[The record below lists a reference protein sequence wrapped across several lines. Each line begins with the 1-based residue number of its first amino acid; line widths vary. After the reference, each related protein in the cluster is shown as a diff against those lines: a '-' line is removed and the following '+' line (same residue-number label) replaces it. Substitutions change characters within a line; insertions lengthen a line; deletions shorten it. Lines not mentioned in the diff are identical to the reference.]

1 MKEKPMIDDVLR
13 LSSTFYSVLRSTVVI
28 AFTALA
34 ILVASQYAMAQNY
47 PVRPIRVLI
56 PFAPGGATDIVAR
69 MIEPKVSRALGQP
82 LVVDNRAGAA
92 GNIAVELTA
101 QAQPDGYTLLV
112 GNISTNSIN
121 PILFAGRMK
130 VNAHKDLA
138 GVTLLVSIPNLILGG
153 PTVPART
160 LKEAI
165 AYARERPGQLN
176 YSAPLGSY
184 SHLDML
190 AFTAAAGITMVHV
203 PSKGAGET
211 LPLLLRGDTHITESN
226 VASNIGAVRAG
237 QIKAYAVTS
246 DKRIAELP
254 NVPTM
259 AEAGFPGY
267 GSLNWNGIF
276 VRAGTPKAVIAR
288 LHAVAVA
295 AMKELDAEGVL
306 EKRQT
311 PMSVSGS
318 PAEFDAFVRS
328 EAQRWTKIIKD
339 NKVKID

>member
-1 MKEKPMIDDVLR
+1 
-13 LSSTFYSVLRSTVVI
+13 
-28 AFTALA
+28 
-34 ILVASQYAMAQNY
+34 MAQNY

-130 VNAHKDLA
+130 VNALKDLA

-318 PAEFDAFVRS
+318 PTEFDAFVRS

>member
-1 MKEKPMIDDVLR
+1 MLRAVVL
-13 LSSTFYSVLRSTVVI
+13 
-28 AFTALA
+28 
-34 ILVASQYAMAQNY
+34 LVAVFLASFSLTVSAQMKGQDY
-47 PVRPIRVLI
+47 PTRPIRVLI

-69 MIEPKVSRALGQP
+69 MIEAKVSRALGQP
-82 LVVDNRAGAA
+82 FVVDNRAGAA
-92 GNIAVELTA
+92 GNIAVDLAA
-101 QAQPDGYTLLV
+101 QSQPDGYTLLV

-121 PILFAGRMK
+121 PILFADKMK
-130 VNAHKDLA
+130 SSALKDLT

-153 PTVPART
+153 PKVPAAT

-165 AYARERPGQLN
+165 AYVKERPGQLN

-190 AFTAAAGITMVHV
+190 AFTAAAGLRMVHV

-226 VASNIGAVRAG
+226 VASNIGAIRAG

-246 DKRIAELP
+246 TRRLAELP
-254 NVPTM
+254 NVPTL
-259 AEAGFPGY
+259 AEAGYPGI

-276 VRAGTPKAVIAR
+276 VPARTPKPIVVR

-295 AMKELDAEGVL
+295 AMKELEAEGVL

-311 PMSVSGS
+311 PMTVSS
-318 PAEFDAFVRS
+318 TPAEFNAFVQA
-328 EAQRWTKIIKD
+328 EAKRWEKIIKD